1 MAPSLQFQL
10 EDVALN
16 HISVLIYV
24 LAPASLQNCIISL
37 FVSVMSAP
45 PLKFKLS

>member
-1 MAPSLQFQL
+1 MAPSLQSQL

-24 LAPASLQNCIISL
+24 LAPDSLQNYIISL
-37 FVSVMSAP
+37 FVFVVSAP
-45 PLKFKLS
+45 QLKFKLS